1 VPLGNGWLAVGE
13 YAAQRG
19 HQTGGKPIN
28 AQGGY
33 GYVKQTLHRPWSP
46 YIKVG
51 YVGLS
56 GNNPSRPNVIGN
68 WDPLF
73 SRWPQWSELVIYSQ
87 VPENGVAYATN
98 LNMIQGEAGMAPSRR
113 IKARITCNQ
122 MRAFHPFSGSARMF
136 GSGLGRGSNP
146 QGRVD
151 VALNQY
157 MAAHVLFEYM
167 APGSFYANRDG
178 GYFLRFETSFLLKNV
193 LPPRKTM
200 SRAATD

>member
-1 VPLGNGWLAVGE
+1 M
-13 YAAQRG
+13 
-19 HQTGGKPIN
+19 
-28 AQGGY
+28 
-33 GYVKQTLHRPWSP
+33 
-46 YIKVG
+46 
-51 YVGLS
+51 
-56 GNNPSRPNVIGN
+56 
-68 WDPLF
+68 F
-73 SRWPQWSELVIYSQ
+73 
-87 VPENGVAYATN
+87 AT
-98 LNMIQGEAGMAPSRR
+98 
-113 IKARITCNQ
+113 
-122 MRAFHPFSGSARMF
+122 
-136 GSGLGRGSNP
+136 GLGRGSNP